1 MIITDPVKVT
11 EKHPLILE
19 IEVKAVFI
27 LQYTPRLSPV
37 IANNK
42 MVIVVV
48 EVYERLDVFENYEF
62 QKQIYGG
69 NELI

>member
-1 MIITDPVKVT
+1 
-11 EKHPLILE
+11 
-19 IEVKAVFI
+19 
-27 LQYTPRLSPV
+27 
-37 IANNK
+37 

-69 NELI
+69 NELIWSFVK